1 MSGGRPA
8 SRRDQ
13 VIEDC
18 EWLAGTDHP
27 DNIAR
32 RLGYSSEHSLTAQ
45 LQHWGRHDLAARI
58 TRDYQGQA
66 GRSAA
71 A

>member
-8 SRRDQ
+8 SRRDL
-13 VIEDC
+13 VLEEIR
-18 EWLAGTDHP
+18 WLAGTDHP

-45 LQHWGRHDLAARI
+45 LQHWGRHDLVARLTRGYRSDSRRAA
-58 TRDYQGQA
+58 
-66 GRSAA
+66 
-71 A
+71 

>member
-13 VIEDC
+13 VIEDVK
-18 EWLAGTDHP
+18 WIAGFDHP
-27 DNIAR
+27 DNIVR

-45 LQHWGRHDLAARI
+45 LQHWGRRDLVARLTRGYRTDSRRAA
-58 TRDYQGQA
+58 
-66 GRSAA
+66 
-71 A
+71 

>member
-45 LQHWGRHDLAARI
+45 LQRWGQCDLVARLTRGYRSDYRRAA
-58 TRDYQGQA
+58 
-66 GRSAA
+66 
-71 A
+71 

>member
-1 MSGGRPA
+1 MSVRRPA

-13 VIEDC
+13 VIEDV
-18 EWLAGTDHP
+18 EWIAGYDHP

-45 LQHWGRHDLAARI
+45 LQHWGRHDLA
-58 TRDYQGQA
+58 TRVTSGYRTDC
-66 GRSAA
+66 RRAA
-71 A
+71 